1 MKLIISTIVTGIVLF
16 LLSWVLYG
24 FIFMDFFKT
33 YYSHIQRSPEDM
45 KLWAI
50 GVSCLLQGFFFAFLY
65 PKFYKS
71 GSGFS
76 AGLKFGFYLG
86 LFFGIPYI
94 FSMWATMPITY
105 KAVLVDAGLLIFM
118 MIIAGI
124 ITGLVY
130 GKSLEDKS
138 TVKATAAV

>member
-16 LLSWVLYG
+16 LLGWVIYG

-45 KLWAI
+45 KIWAI
-50 GVSCLLQGFFFAFLY
+50 GVSCLLQGFFFALLY
-65 PKFYKS
+65 PKFYKGGS
-71 GSGFS
+71 PFSSGF
-76 AGLKFGFYLG
+76 KFGFYLG
-86 LFFGIPYI
+86 LFVGIPYI
-94 FSMWATMPITY
+94 FSMWASMPITY
-105 KAVLVDAGLLIFM
+105 KAVLVDAALLIIM

-130 GKSLEDKS
+130 GKSLADK
-138 TVKATAAV
+138 TVPPA

>member
-16 LLSWVLYG
+16 LLGWVVYG

-33 YYSHIQRSPEDM
+33 YYSHIQRSPQDM
-45 KLWAI
+45 KIWAI

-71 GSGFS
+71 GGSFSGGF
-76 AGLKFGFYLG
+76 KFGFYLG
-86 LFFGIPYI
+86 LFVGFPYV
-94 FSMWATMPITY
+94 FSMWASMPVTY
-105 KAVLVDAGLLIFM
+105 KAVLVDAALLIVM
-118 MIIAGI
+118 YVIAGI

-130 GKSLEDKS
+130 GKSLAEK
-138 TVKATAAV
+138 TAPPA

>member
-16 LLSWVLYG
+16 LLGWVLYG
-24 FIFMDFFKT
+24 FIFMDFFKV
-33 YYSHIQRSPEDM
+33 YYSHLQRSPGDM
-45 KLWAI
+45 KIWAI
-50 GVSCLLQGFFFAFLY
+50 GVSCLLQGFFLAFLY

-76 AGLKFGFYLG
+76 AGLKFGFYIG
-86 LFFGIPYI
+86 LFVGIPYI

-105 KAVLVDAGLLIFM
+105 KAVLVDAAILIVM

-130 GKSLEDKS
+130 GNSLAAKTKE
-138 TVKATAAV
+138 TAPASL